1 MKRTHLYSF
10 VGTAA
15 AVKLALTKAG
25 AAAPAAALAASA
37 QLESTGQELL
47 EAAARDASD
56 EELKDIVAA
65 RVVDVVEAVETLRSS
80 GAAAGFDATLNALLE
95 FYYNAADSIM
105 GGGGST
111 SYTSSSIWPRPTTD
125 P

>member
-15 AVKLALTKAG
+15 AVKLALSKAG
-25 AAAPAAALAASA
+25 AAAPASALAASA
-37 QLESTGQELL
+37 QLEATGQELL

-56 EELKDIVAA
+56 AELKDIVAA
-65 RVVDVVEAVETLRSS
+65 RVVNVVEAVEALRSS
-80 GAAAGFDATLNALLE
+80 GAAAAFDATLNALLE
-95 FYYNAADSIM
+95 YFYNAAESIM
-105 GGGGST
+105 GGGGDS
-111 SYTSSSIWPRPTTD
+111 SYTSSCGWDGPTKA